1 MSSSS
6 TNSNPYYYNSNPS
19 YDVGSLLSSM
29 GFNSFDNPFLKP
41 IISNNSSYTP
51 ISDSMLSQRVM
62 HDWQTK
68 NGYNP
73 NYGSVAFDDGFNVYK
88 DSNGKLYKD
97 PNFDKSLQVAKNQAL
112 TNTGSGDTATN
123 KGLLDQIMNALG
135 IENAESFANGA
146 KGLASLA
153 SIGQGI
159 YNGIMQ
165 NRAFKLQK
173 SAMEQAMRFN
183 AENQARQR
191 HEWAR
196 QDANRA
202 SISASW
208 NGR

>member
-1 MSSSS
+1 MPPKGQSLV
-6 TNSNPYYYNSNPS
+6 TM
-19 YDVGSLLSSM
+19 YDGLPD
-29 GFNSFDNPFLKP
+29 NSFFNDYTL
-41 IISNNSSYTP
+41 SNVLAKQNLLPQPSLTWNNTTKKFNYSPANNQTTP
-51 ISDSMLSQRVM
+51 
-62 HDWQTK
+62 
-68 NGYNP
+68 
-73 NYGSVAFDDGFNVYK
+73 
-88 DSNGKLYKD
+88 D
-97 PNFDKSLQVAKNQAL
+97 P
-112 TNTGSGDTATN
+112 TNAN
-123 KGLLDQIMNALG
+123 KGLFDQIMSMLG

-153 SIGQGI
+153 SIGESI

>member
-1 MSSSS
+1 MPPKGQSLV
-6 TNSNPYYYNSNPS
+6 TMADGLPDNSFASDYTLNNMLAKQNLLPQPSLTWNNASKKFNYSPS
-19 YDVGSLLSSM
+19 YTQTTPD
-29 GFNSFDNPFLKP
+29 P
-41 IISNNSSYTP
+41 IN
-51 ISDSMLSQRVM
+51 
-62 HDWQTK
+62 
-68 NGYNP
+68 
-73 NYGSVAFDDGFNVYK
+73 A
-88 DSNGKLYKD
+88 
-97 PNFDKSLQVAKNQAL
+97 
-112 TNTGSGDTATN
+112 N

>member
-1 MSSSS
+1 MPPKGQSLV
-6 TNSNPYYYNSNPS
+6 TMADGLPDNSFANDYTLSNMLAKQNLLPQPSLTWNNASKKFNYSPS
-19 YDVGSLLSSM
+19 YTQT
-29 GFNSFDNPFLKP
+29 
-41 IISNNSSYTP
+41 TP
-51 ISDSMLSQRVM
+51 
-62 HDWQTK
+62 
-68 NGYNP
+68 
-73 NYGSVAFDDGFNVYK
+73 
-88 DSNGKLYKD
+88 D
-97 PNFDKSLQVAKNQAL
+97 P
-112 TNTGSGDTATN
+112 TNAN

-153 SIGQGI
+153 GIGQGI

>member
-1 MSSSS
+1 MSSSLAS
-6 TNSNPYYYNSNPS
+6 SNPYYYNSNPS

-73 NYGSVAFDDGFNVYK
+73 NYGSVVFNDGFNVYK
-88 DSNGKLYKD
+88 DSNSKLYKN
-97 PNFDKSLQVAKNQAL
+97 PNFNKSLEVAKNQAL

>member
-1 MSSSS
+1 MP
-6 TNSNPYYYNSNPS
+6 TK
-19 YDVGSLLSSM
+19 GQSLVTLAD
-29 GFNSFDNPFLKP
+29 GLPDNSF
-41 IISNNSSYTP
+41 SNAYT
-51 ISDSMLSQRVM
+51 LSNMMAKQNLLPQPSLT
-62 HDWQTK
+62 WNNTTK
-68 NGYNP
+68 KFNYSP
-73 NYGSVAFDDGFNVYK
+73 NYTQTTPDPTNV
-88 DSNGKLYKD
+88 N
-97 PNFDKSLQVAKNQAL
+97 N
-112 TNTGSGDTATN
+112 
-123 KGLLDQIMNALG
+123 GLLDDLMKALG
-135 IENAESFANGA
+135 IENAESFAKGS

-153 SIGQGI
+153 SIGEGI

>member
-1 MSSSS
+1 MPTTGQSLV
-6 TNSNPYYYNSNPS
+6 TMYDRLPDNSFASDFTLNNMLAKQNLLPQPSLTWNNASKKFNYSPS
-19 YDVGSLLSSM
+19 YTQT
-29 GFNSFDNPFLKP
+29 
-41 IISNNSSYTP
+41 TP
-51 ISDSMLSQRVM
+51 
-62 HDWQTK
+62 
-68 NGYNP
+68 
-73 NYGSVAFDDGFNVYK
+73 
-88 DSNGKLYKD
+88 D
-97 PNFDKSLQVAKNQAL
+97 P
-112 TNTGSGDTATN
+112 TNAN

>member
-1 MSSSS
+1 MDDLLP
-6 TNSNPYYYNSNPS
+6 NSNPYYYNSNPS

-51 ISDSMLSQRVM
+51 ISDSMLSKRIM
-62 HDWQTK
+62 HDWLTK

-73 NYGSVAFDDGFNVYK
+73 NYDSVFFDDGFNVYK
-88 DSNGKLYKD
+88 DSNGKLYKN
-97 PNFDKSLQVAKNQAL
+97 PNFDKSLEVVKKQAL
-112 TNTGSGDTATN
+112 TDIGSGDTATN
-123 KGLLDQIMNALG
+123 KGLLDQIMNTLG

>member
-1 MSSSS
+1 M
-6 TNSNPYYYNSNPS
+6 PPK
-19 YDVGSLLSSM
+19 GQSLVTMADGLPD
-29 GFNSFDNPFLKP
+29 NSFASDFTL
-41 IISNNSSYTP
+41 NN
-51 ISDSMLSQRVM
+51 MLAKQNLLPQPSLT
-62 HDWQTK
+62 WNNTSK
-68 NGYNP
+68 KFNYSP
-73 NYGSVAFDDGFNVYK
+73 NYTQTTP
-88 DSNGKLYKD
+88 D
-97 PNFDKSLQVAKNQAL
+97 P
-112 TNTGSGDTATN
+112 TNAN
-123 KGLLDQIMNALG
+123 KGLLDIIMNALG

>member
-1 MSSSS
+1 M
-6 TNSNPYYYNSNPS
+6 PPK
-19 YDVGSLLSSM
+19 GQSLVTMADGLPD
-29 GFNSFDNPFLKP
+29 NSFASDFTL
-41 IISNNSSYTP
+41 NN
-51 ISDSMLSQRVM
+51 MLAKQNLLPQPSLT
-62 HDWQTK
+62 WNNTSK
-68 NGYNP
+68 KFNYSP
-73 NYGSVAFDDGFNVYK
+73 NYTQTTP
-88 DSNGKLYKD
+88 D
-97 PNFDKSLQVAKNQAL
+97 P
-112 TNTGSGDTATN
+112 TNAN

-196 QDANRA
+196 QHANRA

>member
-6 TNSNPYYYNSNPS
+6 TNSNPYYYNPNPS

-51 ISDSMLSQRVM
+51 ISDSMLSQRIM

-73 NYGSVAFDDGFNVYK
+73 NYGSVAFDYGFNVYK
-88 DSNGKLYKD
+88 DSNGKLYKN
-97 PNFDKSLQVAKNQAL
+97 PNFDKSLEVVKNQVL

-123 KGLLDQIMNALG
+123 KGLLDQIMNTLG

>member
-1 MSSSS
+1 MPPKGQSLV
-6 TNSNPYYYNSNPS
+6 TMADGLPDNSFASDYTLSNMLAKQNLLPQPSLTWNNASKKFNYIPS
-19 YDVGSLLSSM
+19 YTQT
-29 GFNSFDNPFLKP
+29 
-41 IISNNSSYTP
+41 TP
-51 ISDSMLSQRVM
+51 
-62 HDWQTK
+62 
-68 NGYNP
+68 
-73 NYGSVAFDDGFNVYK
+73 
-88 DSNGKLYKD
+88 D
-97 PNFDKSLQVAKNQAL
+97 P
-112 TNTGSGDTATN
+112 TNTN

>member
-1 MSSSS
+1 M
-6 TNSNPYYYNSNPS
+6 PPK
-19 YDVGSLLSSM
+19 GQSLVTMADGLPD
-29 GFNSFDNPFLKP
+29 NSFASDFTL
-41 IISNNSSYTP
+41 NN
-51 ISDSMLSQRVM
+51 MLAKQNLLPQPSLT
-62 HDWQTK
+62 WNNTSK
-68 NGYNP
+68 KFNYSP
-73 NYGSVAFDDGFNVYK
+73 NYTQTTP
-88 DSNGKLYKD
+88 D
-97 PNFDKSLQVAKNQAL
+97 P
-112 TNTGSGDTATN
+112 TNAN

-153 SIGQGI
+153 GIGQGI

>member
-1 MSSSS
+1 M
-6 TNSNPYYYNSNPS
+6 PPK
-19 YDVGSLLSSM
+19 GQSLVTMDDGLPD
-29 GFNSFDNPFLKP
+29 NSFFNDYTL
-41 IISNNSSYTP
+41 SNVLAKQNLLPQPSLTWNNTTKKFNYSPANNQTTP
-51 ISDSMLSQRVM
+51 
-62 HDWQTK
+62 
-68 NGYNP
+68 
-73 NYGSVAFDDGFNVYK
+73 
-88 DSNGKLYKD
+88 D
-97 PNFDKSLQVAKNQAL
+97 P
-112 TNTGSGDTATN
+112 TNAN
-123 KGLLDQIMNALG
+123 KGLLDQIMSMLG

>member
-1 MSSSS
+1 MSTTGQSLV
-6 TNSNPYYYNSNPS
+6 TM
-19 YDVGSLLSSM
+19 YDGLPD
-29 GFNSFDNPFLKP
+29 NSFSNDYTLSNMLAKQNLLPQSSLTWNNTTNKFNYSP
-41 IISNNSSYTP
+41 ANNQTIPGSNN
-51 ISDSMLSQRVM
+51 
-62 HDWQTK
+62 
-68 NGYNP
+68 
-73 NYGSVAFDDGFNVYK
+73 A
-88 DSNGKLYKD
+88 
-97 PNFDKSLQVAKNQAL
+97 
-112 TNTGSGDTATN
+112 N
-123 KGLLDQIMNALG
+123 KGLLDQIMSMLG

-146 KGLASLA
+146 KGLTSLA

>member
-1 MSSSS
+1 MNDWLPNNGISSNII
-6 TNSNPYYYNSNPS
+6 T
-19 YDVGSLLSSM
+19 VG
-29 GFNSFDNPFLKP
+29 KP
-41 IISNNSSYTP
+41 IGQGVSLYDKLN
-51 ISDSMLSQRVM
+51 
-62 HDWQTK
+62 
-68 NGYNP
+68 
-73 NYGSVAFDDGFNVYK
+73 AFNAGNVHSITL
-88 DSNGKLYKD
+88 SNGQKALLDKNIAVQTPT
-97 PNFDKSLQVAKNQAL
+97 PNANLG
-112 TNTGSGDTATN
+112 TNIPDTTNAN

>member
-1 MSSSS
+1 MSTTGQSLV
-6 TNSNPYYYNSNPS
+6 TM
-19 YDVGSLLSSM
+19 YDGLPD
-29 GFNSFDNPFLKP
+29 NSFSNDYTLSNMLAKQNLLPQPSLTWNNTTNKFNYSP
-41 IISNNSSYTP
+41 TNNQTIPGSNN
-51 ISDSMLSQRVM
+51 
-62 HDWQTK
+62 
-68 NGYNP
+68 
-73 NYGSVAFDDGFNVYK
+73 
-88 DSNGKLYKD
+88 
-97 PNFDKSLQVAKNQAL
+97 
-112 TNTGSGDTATN
+112 TN
-123 KGLLDQIMNALG
+123 KGLLDQIMRMFG

>member
-1 MSSSS
+1 MDDWLPYNGISSNIL
-6 TNSNPYYYNSNPS
+6 T
-19 YDVGSLLSSM
+19 VG
-29 GFNSFDNPFLKP
+29 KP
-41 IISNNSSYTP
+41 IGQGVSLYDKLN
-51 ISDSMLSQRVM
+51 
-62 HDWQTK
+62 
-68 NGYNP
+68 
-73 NYGSVAFDDGFNVYK
+73 AFNAGNVHSITL
-88 DSNGKLYKD
+88 SNGQKVLLD
-97 PNFDKSLQVAKNQAL
+97 LETPTPNANLGAEVETPTPADIPDT
-112 TNTGSGDTATN
+112 TNAN
-123 KGLLDQIMNALG
+123 KGLFDQLFKMFG

>member
-1 MSSSS
+1 MDDWLPNNGISSNII
-6 TNSNPYYYNSNPS
+6 T
-19 YDVGSLLSSM
+19 VG
-29 GFNSFDNPFLKP
+29 KP
-41 IISNNSSYTP
+41 IGQGVSLYDKLN
-51 ISDSMLSQRVM
+51 
-62 HDWQTK
+62 
-68 NGYNP
+68 
-73 NYGSVAFDDGFNVYK
+73 AFNAGNVHSITL
-88 DSNGKLYKD
+88 SNGQKALL
-97 PNFDKSLQVAKNQAL
+97 DKNIAVQTPT
-112 TNTGSGDTATN
+112 TNVNLGTNIPDTTNAN
-123 KGLLDQIMNALG
+123 KGLLDQIMNTLG

-196 QDANRA
+196 QDDNRA